1 MCIRDSIRAAS
12 IKVNGS
18 VEGELFASNS
28 IEIMP
33 TGRVRGNI
41 TNLAGSLV
49 IQTGGIFE
57 GQCLTATE
65 EKMKKLL
72 PEQIPKLLPDESS
85 GSVKELES
93 PQNKEDSNSE
103 ETEDTEKSDAEV
115 EKEKV

>member
-1 MCIRDSIRAAS
+1 MA
-12 IKVNGS
+12 K
-18 VEGELFASNS
+18 
-28 IEIMP
+28 
-33 TGRVRGNI
+33 GRVSGNI

-85 GSVKELES
+85 TTVKELEAT
-93 PQNKEDSNSE
+93 QNKEDSISN
-103 ETEDTEKSDAEV
+103 ETEKL
-115 EKEKV
+115 KEKIIDSVEEKV